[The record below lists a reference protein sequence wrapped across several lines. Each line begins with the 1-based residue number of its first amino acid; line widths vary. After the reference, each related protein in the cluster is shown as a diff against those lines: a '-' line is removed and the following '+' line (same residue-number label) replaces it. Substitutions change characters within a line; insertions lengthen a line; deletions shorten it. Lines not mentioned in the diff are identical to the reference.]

1 MQTHIVCH
9 IFQTSNLVYGWRTTR
24 ISYRRHDLE
33 GIGYSVLGIMM
44 SCATTIIVVKMRQM
58 SAIASSTSI
67 VFVNVV
73 TELKSRLVEHRRQ
86 HHPIIVIF
94 MSSLHCQIICRLATV
109 ISCMSSG

>member
-9 IFQTSNLVYGWRTTR
+9 IFRTSNLVYGWRTTR

-58 SAIASSTSI
+58 SAIAFCTSI
-67 VFVNVV
+67 V
-73 TELKSRLVEHRRQ
+73 LVERRPL
-86 HHPIIVIF
+86 HH
-94 MSSLHCQIICRLATV
+94 SSITV
-109 ISCMSSG
+109 IVKVT